1 MKKNLNQLVERTKN
15 LIEAGNIENLNK
27 FLDDLNISTIE
38 DLIDEIPEYAA
49 VIIDS
54 LSLKRAVNAFRIL
67 DVPTQERIIKKLPE
81 DKVSKIINGLPPDDL
96 TSFLGELKDEKLV
109 VNLISYL
116 SSDDKKELASLL
128 AYPEDSVGRLM
139 TPDYLAINESFTV
152 KETLEYI
159 RKNGKNSETIDV
171 IYILDNNGI
180 LLDDLRIREL
190 LLASPDTPVK
200 KLMDDRLIYLNADDP
215 QEDAIKVF
223 KMNNRVALPVIN
235 SQGILLGI
243 VTIDDVLW
251 VVDEE
256 YSEDMQRVGGT
267 GVLDE
272 PYLDMPI
279 HRLVKKRAGWLIVLF
294 IGELLTASVMQY
306 YEDQLAKVIVLAM
319 FLPLMISSG
328 GNSGSQASTLII
340 QAMATGEVK
349 LYNWWKVFR
358 REVLSGLSLGLILG
372 GIGFFRI
379 YVWHFIFPNL
389 YGDQWMMVGSTV
401 ALALIG
407 IVMWGSLIGS
417 MLPFILKR
425 LGADP
430 ATSSAPF
437 VATIVDVTGLIIYLT
452 IAGWI
457 FGSLLH

>member
-1 MKKNLNQLVERTKN
+1 M
-15 LIEAGNIENLNK
+15 I
-27 FLDDLNISTIE
+27 
-38 DLIDEIPEYAA
+38 
-49 VIIDS
+49 
-54 LSLKRAVNAFRIL
+54 
-67 DVPTQERIIKKLPE
+67 
-81 DKVSKIINGLPPDDL
+81 
-96 TSFLGELKDEKLV
+96 
-109 VNLISYL
+109 
-116 SSDDKKELASLL
+116 KKELASLL

-279 HRLVKKRAGWLIVLF
+279 HRLVKKEGR
-294 IGELLTASVMQY
+294 
-306 YEDQLAKVIVLAM
+306 
-319 FLPLMISSG
+319 
-328 GNSGSQASTLII
+328 
-340 QAMATGEVK
+340 
-349 LYNWWKVFR
+349 
-358 REVLSGLSLGLILG
+358 
-372 GIGFFRI
+372 
-379 YVWHFIFPNL
+379 
-389 YGDQWMMVGSTV
+389 V
-401 ALALIG
+401 AYRTFH
-407 IVMWGSLIGS
+407 W
-417 MLPFILKR
+417 
-425 LGADP
+425 
-430 ATSSAPF
+430 
-437 VATIVDVTGLIIYLT
+437 
-452 IAGWI
+452 
-457 FGSLLH
+457 